1 MEAEKKKVEE
11 NQDNI
16 INKIYDYYCW
26 EKNEKPKEEKV
37 FVICANDLQKFK
49 DYIKYKDL
57 KDYMDGKNPIINC
70 IQQFYEEKKI
80 NIKYSEDNKNICIK
94 IKEKNEGDKIIE
106 NSEVE
111 INKNVVDL
119 IKSLGYNI
127 ENDVKEKID
136 NKEEKEKENEQ
147 KKLEAHKNNENDK
160 KGAVEDEKPEEGNDA
175 KEGKKEEKEIKPN
188 EEINGEKKDEN
199 KEENKEVKKDE
210 NKEEKK
216 EEKKAEN
223 KEENKDDKKEENKEK
238 KKDENKE
245 VNTEEKKEEN
255 KGVKNDG
262 IKPEIKDEIEEGKK
276 DEIKEEKKGGV
287 RPEGADEIEEE
298 KKEEIKE
305 VKNCENK
312 EEKKDEIKPEKT
324 DEIKEEKRDENNED
338 EKNKKSENE
347 QKVEDKPQKEI
358 TVTSSEAK
366 KEEINKNEK
375 VENQEPKIDSTN
387 LEKEIKEIE
396 KLANPP
402 KLSTI
407 KKEESQGETSDLKLV
422 NVISY
427 DEKEDIKF
435 KEKNNKNKK
444 DAKIRKK
451 SDIKNDLLNKNQS
464 EEEPK
469 EENLLNKK
477 RYNDLKMLSSETK
490 SNQDEVEEEPKN
502 KENENV
508 DENKKE
514 NENADENKKEN
525 ENADES
531 QKENEINTD
540 SNKIQNQN
548 DQANNETNAIINQEN
563 NNDNNINNNNNI
575 QNQEI
580 NNLQMMQFQEMLF
593 QKYLFEHGFE
603 NNFLNSYYQNTNKE
617 EPDDGLPQI
626 VNGKVKLQSDKP
638 SLGLQNVG
646 ATCYMNAT
654 LQCLIHIKELSEQL
668 LSAFFFKYPR
678 DNENFAAKHKLSNKY
693 VNLLSQVFFPTL
705 NGNSTKYYAP
715 YEFKT
720 IISEINPLFAGYAA
734 NDAKDLLQC
743 ILENLHQELKQSTQ
757 MFYDYIIDQKNEQMG
772 MQYFFNSYIT
782 QNKSPIN
789 DYLYGINEIK
799 TTCSICK
806 ITKYNFQS
814 YNLLY
819 FPLKEAKRVTVLEKK
834 EKDKNFDEE
843 NYILTLEDCFAHN
856 QHIDHFTGDNK
867 MYCNECKKEA
877 DADYQ
882 TVLFTTPTILSIV
895 LNRGRANKDFQEDF
909 KFGVELDIKEY
920 IHNTAFKHG
929 KYYLIGM
936 VVHLGDSSLAGHFV
950 AYCRLDKNSKWFLY
964 NDAFV
969 SEEEDIEAKFKE
981 NKPYILFYHYDND
994 NDVEQK

>member
-16 INKIYDYYCW
+16 INKIYDYYSW

-57 KDYMDGKNPIINC
+57 KDYMNGKNPIINC

-147 KKLEAHKNNENDK
+147 KKLEADKNNENDK

-188 EEINGEKKDEN
+188 EEINGENKDDN

-210 NKEEKK
+210 IKEEKK
-216 EEKKAEN
+216 EEKKEEN

-255 KGVKNDG
+255 KEVKNDE
-262 IKPEIKDEIEEGKK
+262 IKPEIKD
-276 DEIKEEKKGGV
+276 
-287 RPEGADEIEEE
+287 
-298 KKEEIKE
+298 EIKE

-324 DEIKEEKRDENNED
+324 DEIKEEKRDVNNED

-358 TVTSSEAK
+358 TVPPSEAK

-427 DEKEDIKF
+427 DEKEDIKI

-444 DAKIRKK
+444 DAKTRKK

-514 NENADENKKEN
+514 NENVDEIKKEN
-525 ENADES
+525 ENADENK
-531 QKENEINTD
+531 KENEINTD
-540 SNKIQNQN
+540 SNKIQIQN
-548 DQANNETNAIINQEN
+548 DQTNNETNAIINQEN
-563 NNDNNINNNNNI
+563 NNDNNINNNNI
-575 QNQEI
+575 QNQEM

-654 LQCLIHIKELSEQL
+654 LQCLMHIKELSEQL

-819 FPLKEAKRVTVLEKK
+819 FPLKEAKRVTVLKKK
-834 EKDKNFDEE
+834 EKDKDFDEE

-936 VVHLGDSSLAGHFV
+936 VVHSGDSSLAGHFV
-950 AYCRLDKNSKWFLY
+950 AYCRMDKNSKWFLY

>member
-1 MEAEKKKVEE
+1 M
-11 NQDNI
+11 
-16 INKIYDYYCW
+16 
-26 EKNEKPKEEKV
+26 
-37 FVICANDLQKFK
+37 
-49 DYIKYKDL
+49 
-57 KDYMDGKNPIINC
+57 
-70 IQQFYEEKKI
+70 
-80 NIKYSEDNKNICIK
+80 
-94 IKEKNEGDKIIE
+94 
-106 NSEVE
+106 
-111 INKNVVDL
+111 
-119 IKSLGYNI
+119 
-127 ENDVKEKID
+127 
-136 NKEEKEKENEQ
+136 
-147 KKLEAHKNNENDK
+147 
-160 KGAVEDEKPEEGNDA
+160 
-175 KEGKKEEKEIKPN
+175 
-188 EEINGEKKDEN
+188 
-199 KEENKEVKKDE
+199 
-210 NKEEKK
+210 
-216 EEKKAEN
+216 
-223 KEENKDDKKEENKEK
+223 
-238 KKDENKE
+238 
-245 VNTEEKKEEN
+245 
-255 KGVKNDG
+255 
-262 IKPEIKDEIEEGKK
+262 
-276 DEIKEEKKGGV
+276 
-287 RPEGADEIEEE
+287 
-298 KKEEIKE
+298 
-305 VKNCENK
+305 
-312 EEKKDEIKPEKT
+312 
-324 DEIKEEKRDENNED
+324 
-338 EKNKKSENE
+338 
-347 QKVEDKPQKEI
+347 
-358 TVTSSEAK
+358 
-366 KEEINKNEK
+366 
-375 VENQEPKIDSTN
+375 
-387 LEKEIKEIE
+387 
-396 KLANPP
+396 
-402 KLSTI
+402 
-407 KKEESQGETSDLKLV
+407 
-422 NVISY
+422 
-427 DEKEDIKF
+427 
-435 KEKNNKNKK
+435 
-444 DAKIRKK
+444 
-451 SDIKNDLLNKNQS
+451 
-464 EEEPK
+464 
-469 EENLLNKK
+469 
-477 RYNDLKMLSSETK
+477 
-490 SNQDEVEEEPKN
+490 
-502 KENENV
+502 
-508 DENKKE
+508 
-514 NENADENKKEN
+514 
-525 ENADES
+525 
-531 QKENEINTD
+531 
-540 SNKIQNQN
+540 
-548 DQANNETNAIINQEN
+548 
-563 NNDNNINNNNNI
+563 
-575 QNQEI
+575 

-834 EKDKNFDEE
+834 EKDKDFDEE

-909 KFGVELDIKEY
+909 KFGAELDIKEY
-920 IHNTAFKHG
+920 IHNTAIKHG

-936 VVHLGDSSLAGHFV
+936 VVHSGDSSLAGHFV
-950 AYCRLDKNSKWFLY
+950 AYCRMDKNSKWFLY

>member
-57 KDYMDGKNPIINC
+57 KDYMNGKNPIINR

-188 EEINGEKKDEN
+188 EEINGENKDDN

-210 NKEEKK
+210 IKEEKK
-216 EEKKAEN
+216 EEKKEEN

-255 KGVKNDG
+255 KEVKNDE
-262 IKPEIKDEIEEGKK
+262 IKPEIKDEIKEGKK
-276 DEIKEEKKGGV
+276 DEI
-287 RPEGADEIEEE
+287 
-298 KKEEIKE
+298 
-305 VKNCENK
+305 K

-324 DEIKEEKRDENNED
+324 DKIKEEKKDENNED

-358 TVTSSEAK
+358 TVPPSEAK

-427 DEKEDIKF
+427 DEKEDIKI

-502 KENENV
+502 KENENADENKKENENV

-514 NENADENKKEN
+514 NENV
-525 ENADES
+525 DES

-575 QNQEI
+575 QNQEM

-834 EKDKNFDEE
+834 EKDKDFDEE

-895 LNRGRANKDFQEDF
+895 LNRGRANLDFQEDF
-909 KFGVELDIKEY
+909 KFGAELDIKEY
-920 IHNTAFKHG
+920 IHNTAIKHG

-936 VVHLGDSSLAGHFV
+936 VVHSGDSSLAGHFV
-950 AYCRLDKNSKWFLY
+950 AYCRMDKNSKWFLY

-969 SEEEDIEAKFKE
+969 SEVEDIEAKFKE

>member
-57 KDYMDGKNPIINC
+57 KDYMNGKNPIINC
-70 IQQFYEEKKI
+70 IQRFYEEKKI

-175 KEGKKEEKEIKPN
+175 KEGKKEEKEKKPN
-188 EEINGEKKDEN
+188 EEINGEN

-210 NKEEKK
+210 IKEEKK
-216 EEKKAEN
+216 EEKKEEN

-255 KGVKNDG
+255 KEVKNDE
-262 IKPEIKDEIEEGKK
+262 IKPEIKDEIKEEKK
-276 DEIKEEKKGGV
+276 DEIKEEKKDEIK
-287 RPEGADEIEEE
+287 PEKTDEIEEE

-324 DEIKEEKRDENNED
+324 DEIEEEKRDENKED

-358 TVTSSEAK
+358 TVPPSEANK
-366 KEEINKNEK
+366 KEINKNEK

-435 KEKNNKNKK
+435 KEKNNKPKK
-444 DAKIRKK
+444 DAKTRKK

-508 DENKKE
+508 
-514 NENADENKKEN
+514 DENKKEN

-654 LQCLIHIKELSEQL
+654 LQCLMHIKELSEQL

-834 EKDKNFDEE
+834 EKDKDFDEE

-950 AYCRLDKNSKWFLY
+950 AYCRMDKNSKWFLY

-994 NDVEQK
+994 YDVEQK